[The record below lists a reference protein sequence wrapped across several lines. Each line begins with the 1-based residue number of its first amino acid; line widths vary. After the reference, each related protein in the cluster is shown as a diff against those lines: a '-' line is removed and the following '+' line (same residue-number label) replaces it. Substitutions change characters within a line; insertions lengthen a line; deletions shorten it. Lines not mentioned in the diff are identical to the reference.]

1 MDIQSSQMF
10 NGVTI
15 FTVLTIM
22 CWDFSSPLPKSSI
35 VDMQRPKVFATAMC
49 TDTYDTTTY
58 TKRMDVKTAC
68 TQSVEN
74 CVEQSEKS
82 CPAGLVPL
90 TVWLTDG

>member
-1 MDIQSSQMF
+1 MDIQARYMF
-10 NGVTI
+10 DSLTI
-15 FTVLTIM
+15 FSVLTIM
-22 CWDFSSPLPKSSI
+22 CWDFSDPTPNSRKVKI
-35 VDMQRPKVFATAMC
+35 DNPKVFATAMC

-82 CPAGLVPL
+82 CPIGLVPL
-90 TVWLTDG
+90 TVWLTDD